1 MESILEKLLAD
12 NNSIQ
17 EETKELREAFEDPGV
32 ISSLCNVLVSSSNP
46 QVRQNAAVLL
56 RKRLSKSQHW
66 TRLSAEAKAGIKE
79 GLIQV
84 YVKEQEKVVKN
95 AIVQLI
101 GTIMKL
107 ESGKLGW
114 PEMMEC
120 LKMWVNSSVL
130 EEKFLGLFAL
140 SILAEVVPDVF
151 MEQYPVALYFS
162 QMLVQTLRMPDISA
176 SPLAHLTLVCL
187 AHFAPPVQHDQIAAL
202 YTESIPTMLAL
213 IGDLAKNLRGNS
225 ALEAMQVIDKLL
237 ENNPAVLQPHLR
249 LLVNFCLDIAFTR
262 LPSIT
267 DEMRNKV
274 FNTLSEVVRVK
285 KRVIVC
291 DDLVSPI
298 LRVVFELIGKIPAGS
313 GDGGEEEK
321 QEEYFVEYEDD
332 STPTT
337 CAIQLLD
344 TMALHLPPDKLL
356 PLLMECVEP
365 SVTSADPC
373 ARKAA
378 YLSMA
383 MVSERCADYVR
394 TKHLE
399 QFLRYVRQGI
409 TEQNT
414 PVRNAALFALGQFS
428 EHLQFYINMTESS
441 TDKGHKVI
449 DQLKSMSGIPNLS
462 LFLLEARTYEE
473 LHNYIFVKNL
483 TGFSS

>member
-1 MESILEKLLAD
+1 MESILEKLLVAD

-17 EETKELREAFEDPGV
+17 EGTKELREAFKDPGV

-46 QVRQNAAVLL
+46 QVRQYAAVLL

-120 LKMWVNSSVL
+120 LKMWVNSSVM
-130 EEKFLGLFAL
+130 EEKLLGLFAL

-225 ALEAMQVIDKLL
+225 ALEAMQVIDELL
-237 ENNPAVLQPHLR
+237 ENNPAVLQPYLR
-249 LLVNFCLDIAFTR
+249 LLVNFCLDIAVTR
-262 LPSIT
+262 LPNIT
-267 DEMRNKV
+267 EKMRNKV
-274 FNTLSEVVRVK
+274 LNTLSEVVRVK

-344 TMALHLPPDKLL
+344 TMALHL
-356 PLLMECVEP
+356 
-365 SVTSADPC
+365 
-373 ARKAA
+373 
-378 YLSMA
+378 
-383 MVSERCADYVR
+383 
-394 TKHLE
+394 
-399 QFLRYVRQGI
+399 
-409 TEQNT
+409 
-414 PVRNAALFALGQFS
+414 
-428 EHLQFYINMTESS
+428 
-441 TDKGHKVI
+441 
-449 DQLKSMSGIPNLS
+449 
-462 LFLLEARTYEE
+462 
-473 LHNYIFVKNL
+473 
-483 TGFSS
+483 